1 VKVFTANDC
10 SPEFVELQYRSFEK
24 YLHEPF
30 EFFVFNCDQSITKT
44 PDKSAQVNEVCRS
57 LGIQVIEIPRDREIE
72 QYRLSLAPGES
83 LFNSDGRFIRGIGGD
98 TFNYML
104 QWIWTRYFPLQQEQI
119 CFCHSD
125 VFLIEP
131 IRLSDYLVD
140 YSLCAPLSHKETG
153 QAPRRDGLQIGTGA
167 QGEHDLK
174 SRHSTINYLWEAF
187 MLADLPKLPDLTS
200 LDWWPNVVEGIWTD
214 TGGRTHYWLKEHPEI
229 KLLEVGQSGC
239 HDDASLD
246 FHPSRYSFFHLGD
259 KKILHYYSGSRWCT
273 NMGTYWNFTKEQSE
287 DYHARKLEW
296 TRRMIGL

>member
-1 VKVFTANDC
+1 MKVFTANDC

-30 EFFVFNCDQSITKT
+30 EFFVFNCDPSITKT
-44 PDKSAQVNEVCRS
+44 PEKSAQVNEICRS
-57 LGIQVIEIPRDREIE
+57 LGIPTINIPRDSDIE
-72 QYRLSLAPGES
+72 RYWLTLAPGHQ
-83 LFNSDGRFIRGIGGD
+83 LFNSDGRFVRGIGGD

-104 QWIWTRYFPLQQEQI
+104 QWAWQRYFPLQQEEI

-140 YSLCAPLSHKETG
+140 HSLCAPLSHKDTG
-153 QAPRRDGLQIGTGA
+153 QAPRRDGQQIGTGA
-167 QGEHDLK
+167 QGEHDLTTP
-174 SRHSTINYLWEAF
+174 HSSITYLWEAF
-187 MLADLPKLPDLTS
+187 MLADLAKLPDIHTLE
-200 LDWWPNVVEGIWTD
+200 WWPNVVEGVWTD
-214 TGGRTHYWLKEHPEI
+214 TGGRTHYWLKAHPEV
-229 KLLEVGQSGC
+229 KLLEIGQSGC
-239 HDDASLD
+239 HDDPNVD

-273 NMGTYWNFTKEQSE
+273 NMPTYWGFSQQQSAN
-287 DYHARKLEW
+287 YHARKLEW